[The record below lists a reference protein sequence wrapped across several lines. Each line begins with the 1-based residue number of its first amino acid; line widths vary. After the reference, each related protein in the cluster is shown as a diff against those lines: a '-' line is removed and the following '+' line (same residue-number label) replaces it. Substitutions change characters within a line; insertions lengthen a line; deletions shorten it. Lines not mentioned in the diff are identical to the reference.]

1 MATAVNY
8 HTQNLQRN
16 RTNRKVQSTEAIA
29 YAFMTTVR

>member
-8 HTQNLQRN
+8 QTQNMQKRRMN
-16 RTNRKVQSTEAIA
+16 AKVQSTEAIA